1 MMPAELQAAA
11 PVNAKR
17 VLIAEDNADLR
28 KLFSY
33 VFQKNG
39 YAVHTVADGQRALDF
54 LNTQPLPDVIILDVN
69 MPYVSGLD
77 LLQHV
82 RATSTMKHVQV
93 ILVSGN
99 STVEHAPEAALADL
113 MLIKPVSP
121 NDLVTLADRLI
132 I

>member
-39 YAVHTVADGQRALDF
+39 YDVHTVADGQRALDF